1 MVILYF
7 SDEVYHLGHILT
19 YNLCDGR
26 DFLRVTK
33 DFNRKSNY
41 LLSTFNCV
49 DPSVKSFLLKSFC
62 LSLCGC
68 CKWSLSSPDIHTI
81 QVAINHLLH
90 RIWKLPRHS
99 HTAVCHCLSHVPAV
113 RNQVY
118 KRFLSLHS
126 SAMLSSSPL
135 VKSVFSTS
143 SLLVFTF
150 TGCNFLYGSTHVKTY
165 SDNDIAFASVIYDN
179 ICKHFGF
186 NSSHESL
193 VATRYIMLLIMLLLL
208 FLIIII
214 ILSPLFF
221 FFLFVFSRAPLLV
234 CCQI

>member
-1 MVILYF
+1 MTNPYIL
-7 SDEVYHLGHILT
+7 
-19 YNLCDGR
+19 R
-26 DFLRVTK
+26 
-33 DFNRKSNY
+33 
-41 LLSTFNCV
+41 
-49 DPSVKSFLLKSFC
+49 
-62 LSLCGC
+62 
-68 CKWSLSSPDIHTI
+68 
-81 QVAINHLLH
+81 

-150 TGCNFLYGSTHVKTY
+150 TGYNFLYGSTHVKTY
-165 SDNDIAFASVIYDN
+165 SDNYIAFASVIYDN

-208 FLIIII
+208 FLII
-214 ILSPLFF
+214 
-221 FFLFVFSRAPLLV
+221 FSLPFSFSFCLCSLV
-234 CCQI
+234 HLYWCVAKYNNNNNNLASEIENWRDCNY

>member
-1 MVILYF
+1 MVILY
-7 SDEVYHLGHILT
+7 LGHILT

-26 DFLRVTK
+26 DILRVTK

-62 LSLCGC
+62 LSLYGC
-68 CKWSLSSPDIHTI
+68 PLWSLLSPDIHTI
-81 QVAINHLLH
+81 QVAINHILR

-99 HTAVCHCLSHVPAV
+99 HAAVCHCLSHVPAV

-143 SLLVFTF
+143 SLFAFTF
-150 TGCNFLYGSTHVKTY
+150 TGYNFLYGSTHVKTY
-165 SDNDIAFASVIYDN
+165 SDNDIACASVIYD
-179 ICKHFGF
+179 IRKHFGF
-186 NSSHESL
+186 HSSHESS
-193 VATRYIMLLIMLLLL
+193 VHAISCY
-208 FLIIII
+208 
-214 ILSPLFF
+214 
-221 FFLFVFSRAPLLV
+221 
-234 CCQI
+234 